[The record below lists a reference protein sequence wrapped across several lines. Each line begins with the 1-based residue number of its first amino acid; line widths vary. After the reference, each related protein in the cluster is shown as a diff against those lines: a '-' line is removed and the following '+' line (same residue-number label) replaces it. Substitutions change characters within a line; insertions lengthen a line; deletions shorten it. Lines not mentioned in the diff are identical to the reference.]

1 MAHMSE
7 ARRRRRYA
15 FGGLLSLAMT
25 VLTAGPVAGDETC
38 QSPFL
43 PKVTG
48 QEDYVYVLTLGVKGV
63 GDGNDS
69 LVTIDAHPTSK
80 SYGQIIH
87 RAPVPGQHE
96 THHAGFTDDRRY
108 LWAGGLDT
116 SYIFIFDVAS
126 DPAKPK
132 LVKTIKS
139 FVKDTGGLVGPHT
152 FYALPG
158 RMLIS
163 ALSNAKDQSGRT
175 GLAEYTNDGRFVRTI
190 WMPKEAPY
198 GYDVRVNVNLNR
210 MLTSSF
216 TGKKNYMRPLGDLV
230 KDAEA
235 MKAFGDSVI
244 VWDFHARKPLQ
255 VLRVPGAPLELRW
268 ALLPNHYYA
277 FTATALTHQLVLIY
291 RKEDGTWATK
301 NIADIG
307 DNLPVDISIAPD
319 DSKVYVNSFVDGTL
333 RVYDVSN
340 PFEGKLIE
348 QVKLGEMANM
358 VSESWDG
365 KRLYA
370 TNSLLSKWDKPG
382 DYWLKAYAWENGKL
396 VHRFTT
402 DFNPVGR
409 AHIMNFGSKAL
420 HAASDGSAKGGKP
433 VIRYVEQH

>member
-1 MAHMSE
+1 MNSKVQKR
-7 ARRRRRYA
+7 ARAWPRRLVLLA
-15 FGGLLSLAMT
+15 GLSAVMVAL
-25 VLTAGPVAGDETC
+25 GPAAADETC

-48 QEDYVYVLTLGVKGV
+48 QEDYVYVWTLGVKGV
-63 GDGNDS
+63 ADGNDS
-69 LVTIDAHPTSK
+69 LVTIDANPK
-80 SYGQIIH
+80 SAAYGQIIH
-87 RAPVPGQHE
+87 RVAVPGQHE
-96 THHAGFTDDRRY
+96 AHHAGFTDDRRQ

-116 SYIFIFDVAS
+116 SQIFVFDVAS
-126 DPAKPK
+126 NPAKPK
-132 LVKTIKS
+132 LLKTIKT

-163 ALSNAKDQSGRT
+163 ALSNVQDGSGRT
-175 GLAEYTNDGRFVRTI
+175 GLAEYSNDGKFIRTI

-198 GYDVRVNVNLNR
+198 LYDVRVNVNLNR

-216 TGKKNYMRPLGDLV
+216 TGKKNYMRPFGDLV

-235 MKAFGDSVI
+235 MKQFGDSVV

-255 VLRVPGAPLELRW
+255 ILRVPGAPLELRW
-268 ALLPNHYYA
+268 ALLPNHHYA

-291 RKEDGTWATK
+291 LKEDGTWATK
-301 NIADIG
+301 NIADTG
-307 DNLPVDISIAPD
+307 ENLPVDISIAPD
-319 DSKVYVNSFVDGTL
+319 DSKIYVNSFGDGTL
-333 RVYDVSN
+333 RVFDVSN

-348 QVKLGEMANM
+348 QIKLGEMANM

-365 KRLYA
+365 QRLYA

-382 DYWLKAYAWENGKL
+382 DYWLKAFAWEGGKL
-396 VHRFTT
+396 VPKFTT

-409 AHIMNFGSKAL
+409 AHIMNLGAKA
-420 HAASDGSAKGGKP
+420 G
-433 VIRYVEQH
+433 R

>member
-1 MAHMSE
+1 MA
-7 ARRRRRYA
+7 
-15 FGGLLSLAMT
+15 LT
-25 VLTAGPVAGDETC
+25 VGRAVADETC

-48 QEDYVYVLTLGVKGV
+48 QEDYIYVWTLGIKGV
-63 GDGNDS
+63 ADGNDS
-69 LVTIDAHPTSK
+69 LVTIDANPQSK
-80 SYGQIIH
+80 TYGQIIH

-96 THHAGFTDDRRY
+96 AHHAGFTDDRRS

-126 DPAKPK
+126 NPARPK
-132 LVKTIKS
+132 LIKTIKS

-163 ALSNAKDQSGRT
+163 ALSNATDGSGRT
-175 GLAEYTNDGRFVRTI
+175 GLAEYSNDGRFIRAI
-190 WMPKEAPY
+190 WMPKDAPY

-216 TGKKNYMRPLGDLV
+216 TGKKNYMRPLGDLI
-230 KDAEA
+230 KDAAA
-235 MKAFGDSVI
+235 MKEFGNSII

-255 VLRVPGAPLELRW
+255 ILRVPGAPLELRW

-291 RKEDGTWATK
+291 QKEDGTWATK

-307 DNLPVDISIAPD
+307 DNVPVDISIAPD
-319 DSKVYVNSFVDGTL
+319 DSKIYVNSFMDGTL

-348 QVKLGEMANM
+348 QVKLGEMVNM

-365 KRLYA
+365 RRVYA
-370 TNSLLSKWDKPG
+370 TNSLLSKWDKPS
-382 DYWLKAYAWENGKL
+382 DYWLKGYAWEDGKL
-396 VHRFTT
+396 VHKFMVDFTA
-402 DFNPVGR
+402 VGR
-409 AHIMNFGSKAL
+409 PHVMNFGSKAL
-420 HAASDGSAKGGKP
+420 RAVSEGSAAGDKR
-433 VIRYVEQH
+433 VTRYAKQR

>member
-1 MAHMSE
+1 MITRP
-7 ARRRRRYA
+7 ARMRA
-15 FGGLLSLAMT
+15 MGFVLAGIVGLGWFGSA
-25 VLTAGPVAGDETC
+25 AADETC

-48 QEDYVYVLTLGVKGV
+48 QEDYIYVWTVGIKGV

-69 LVTIDAHPTSK
+69 IVTVDANPK
-80 SYGQIIH
+80 SPGYGKIIH
-87 RAPVPGQHE
+87 RAPVPGRHE
-96 THHAGFTDDRRY
+96 AHHAGFTDDRRS

-116 SYIFIFDVAS
+116 SQIFVFDVGT

-132 LVKTIKS
+132 LVKTIS
-139 FVKDTGGLVGPHT
+139 TFVKDTGGMVGPHT

-163 ALSNAKDQSGRT
+163 ALSNAQDGSGRT
-175 GLAEYTNDGRFVRTI
+175 GLAEYGNDGKFIRAI

-216 TGKKNYMRPLGDLV
+216 AGKKNYMRPFGELI
-230 KDAEA
+230 KDGEA
-235 MKAFGDSVI
+235 MKNFGDSVI

-268 ALLPNHYYA
+268 ALLPNHNYA
-277 FTATALTHQLVLIY
+277 FTATALTGQLVLIY
-291 RKEDGTWATK
+291 QQEDGTWATK
-301 NIADIG
+301 NIAEIG
-307 DNLPVDISIAPD
+307 ANLPVDISIAPD
-319 DSKVYVNSFVDGTL
+319 DSKIYVNSFGDGTL
-333 RVYDVSN
+333 RVYDVTN

-358 VSESWDG
+358 VSSSWDG

-370 TNSLLSKWDKPG
+370 TNSLLSQWDKPG
-382 DYWLKAYAWENGKL
+382 DNWLKAFAWENGKL
-396 VHRFTT
+396 VPKFTT
-402 DFNPVGR
+402 DFNAVGR
-409 AHIMNFGSKAL
+409 AHIMNLNSKGFGPR
-420 HAASDGSAKGGKP
+420 AARPAPGDRRLSAYAAP
-433 VIRYVEQH
+433 R